1 MSFASNSSVSKEEG
15 RLAAELDRN
24 INVNTDNIE
33 AELKLLGE
41 GEDEAGE
48 AEIGCTDP
56 PGQIQSDPLNGSSL
70 ILACS
75 AANCK
80 MSVPINNDSPDEAQ
94 EIVYQHQRTVHG
106 YNDNQISAQIVDN
119 YTDTLS
125 KNSSTRIRPPQTT
138 NFFLTLDSGRGS

>member
-24 INVNTDNIE
+24 INVDMDMDNIE

-41 GEDEAGE
+41 GEDEVGD

-70 ILACS
+70 RLACS
-75 AANCK
+75 AANC
-80 MSVPINNDSPDEAQ
+80 N
-94 EIVYQHQRTVHG
+94 IVYQ
-106 YNDNQISAQIVDN
+106 Y
-119 YTDTLS
+119 
-125 KNSSTRIRPPQTT
+125 
-138 NFFLTLDSGRGS
+138 

>member
-41 GEDEAGE
+41 GEDEVGD

-70 ILACS
+70 RLACS
-75 AANCK
+75 AANC
-80 MSVPINNDSPDEAQ
+80 N
-94 EIVYQHQRTVHG
+94 IVYQ
-106 YNDNQISAQIVDN
+106 Y
-119 YTDTLS
+119 
-125 KNSSTRIRPPQTT
+125 
-138 NFFLTLDSGRGS
+138 